1 MSPLSS
7 GSFVLIFLSSVAR
20 IAPSAT
26 GTVYDLLVRA
36 SFISSAL
43 PEGAATGGLAEFP
56 DGAATGGLA
65 EFLAAAAGAR
75 LAVFFLGAAGGA
87 DEPVFGILFSS

>member
-1 MSPLSS
+1 MSPVSL

-26 GTVYDLLVRA
+26 GTLYDLLVRV

-43 PEGAATGGLAEFP
+43 LTEQRRVAWQSFLTEQQRAAWQS
-56 DGAATGGLA
+56 
-65 EFLAAAAGAR
+65 FLAGPGAR
-75 LAVFFLGAAGGA
+75 LALFFLGAAGGA